1 MEYIF
6 CFLTLAVTIFTLRRP
21 DYGKQSTMGS
31 NFFRAFNVTVR
42 DDGDCNYILS
52 DIGFKNGRCLKLLPQ
67 KHPTTNSGIW
77 PLA

>member
-31 NFFRAFNVTVR
+31 NFFFCAFNVTVR
-42 DDGDCNYILS
+42 DDGDCNYIL
-52 DIGFKNGRCLKLLPQ
+52 DDVGFKSGRCLKLLSQ
-67 KHPTTNSGIW
+67 KHPTTNSGI
-77 PLA
+77 